1 MARVARKNTA
11 RADLALLKVT
21 YAEASKRETDAQIE
35 ARLAD
40 RFDIL
45 DVLTEGTIVGN
56 SRALIVSGAPGVG
69 KSFCVEKML
78 RRYDPSGETYT
89 IVKGY
94 TRPTGLVKLLYQYRH
109 AGNIIVFD
117 DADSVFQDDIGLNI
131 LKCVADTTDRRTV
144 SWLSEGKLVDET
156 TAEIIPRSFD
166 FEGGIIFLSN
176 LNFEYMIDKG
186 SRIAP
191 HLEAMMS
198 RAFYLDLSMRSKRD
212 SLIRI
217 RQVIKAGM
225 LSDLP
230 PASRDDVVGF
240 IEANFERMRELS
252 LRSAVKLAA
261 LRKTSAQWSKI
272 AKITMLRA
280 S

>member
-1 MARVARKNTA
+1 MPRIARKNTA
-11 RADLALLKVT
+11 RNDLALLKVT

-69 KSFCVEKML
+69 KSFGVEKLL
-78 RRYDPSGETYT
+78 RQYDPAGETYT

-166 FEGGIIFLSN
+166 FDGGIIFLSN
-176 LNFEYMIDKG
+176 LNFEYLIDKG

-225 LSDLP
+225 LSELP
-230 PASRDDVVGF
+230 AAYRDDVVGF
-240 IEANFERMRELS
+240 IEANYDRMRELS

-261 LRKTSAQWSKI
+261 LRKTSASWEKI
-272 AKITMLRA
+272 ARVTMLKA